1 MVAAVGFDL
10 CGWVG
15 EASFGDEGLAHGS
28 VPTAIFCC
36 NGFVLQRL
44 FFSNGYFLATATF
57 GGGDLFATGRAH
69 SLLSEGQS

>member
-1 MVAAVGFDL
+1 MSPLVFDP

-28 VPTAIFCC
+28 KPTAIFCC

-44 FFSNGYFLATATF
+44 FFGNGYFLATATF
-57 GGGDLFATGRAH
+57 LAVFLQCCGAH
-69 SLLSEGQS
+69 SLLSEGQF